1 MYVVYY
7 GIGNS
12 FSGSLATQLHL
23 NKVPKDKTKPQQL
36 NTVLQYLIDLEG
48 KAMGRLLF
56 IGNDANNNQVFL
68 LNTGFAETI
77 VLPALKSVFDI
88 LQINPDRLL
97 LVDTTEI
104 TNYSFYFGRLLY
116 RLGLTSKGLKLMSG
130 GVSKEFTKIEELV
143 KDICTKL
150 NNKGS

>member
-23 NKVPKDKTKPQQL
+23 NQIATDETNPQLL
-36 NTVLQYLIDLEG
+36 NTLIHKLIALEHQ
-48 KAMGRLLF
+48 AIGRLLF
-56 IGNDANNNQVFL
+56 IGNDLNNNQVFL
-68 LNTGFAETI
+68 LNTGLAETI

-88 LQINPDRLL
+88 LQVNPARLL
-97 LVDTTEI
+97 LIDTTEI
-104 TNYSFYFGRLLY
+104 SNYSFYFGRLLY
-116 RLGLTSKGLKLMSG
+116 KIGLTGLGINMMSIGVIKLFGKTDS
-130 GVSKEFTKIEELV
+130 LV

-150 NNKGS
+150 DKKNS